1 MGLFTDFIEF
11 IRDPGIIR
19 RQKDTID
26 KLERFNFNCD
36 IVKIPSDVHTGDKI
50 YYVATDVL
58 PDEKM
63 QDSVIA
69 IAYSDTINRLVEL
82 TVDHFVIKNGTVYYA
97 VVEVDTLFYI
107 NDPCITTDF
116 ADAYN
121 KTRTFSVSKHNIDI
135 VTEFTNSGK
144 TPIRPYT
151 FNLPAYVGSS
161 IFHKLSVE
169 GSDVL
174 FYEYIIIGYKYTE
187 PEGMMIMV
195 ADVDVSTIEYISIT
209 DIGGNWVLIDS
220 K

>member
-1 MGLFTDFIEF
+1 MGLFTDIIEF
-11 IRDPGIIR
+11 IRDPSIIR
-19 RQKDTID
+19 RQKNMID
-26 KLERFNFNCD
+26 KLEKFNFNCD

-135 VTEFTNSGK
+135 VAEFTNSGK

-161 IFHKLSVE
+161 IFHKLSIE
-169 GSDVL
+169 GSDV
-174 FYEYIIIGYKYTE
+174 FYEYKIIGYKYTE

-195 ADVDVSTIEYISIT
+195 VGVDDSTIEYIGIN
-209 DIGGNWVLIDS
+209 DIGNNWVIIDS

>member
-1 MGLFTDFIEF
+1 MGLLTDIIKF
-11 IRDPGIIR
+11 IRDPDIIR
-19 RQKDTID
+19 RQKAEID

-36 IVKIPSDVHTGDKI
+36 IVKIPSDIHTGDKI

-63 QDSVIA
+63 QDSIIA

-97 VVEVDTLFYI
+97 VLEVDTLFYI

-116 ADAYN
+116 SDAYN
-121 KTRTFSVSKHNIDI
+121 RTRTLSVSNQNIDI
-135 VTEFTNSGK
+135 VTEFTNNRK

-169 GSDVL
+169 GSDV
-174 FYEYIIIGYKYTE
+174 FYEYEIIGYKYTE
-187 PEGMMIMV
+187 PEGMTIM
-195 ADVDVSTIEYISIT
+195 AMDVDGDTIDYISIN
-209 DIGGNWVLIDS
+209 DIGSNWVLVDS